1 MNAKFN
7 IMAAITLLIYS
18 CQNKNSS
25 NEEGLNAD
33 SIMKREN
40 IEQQTLRK
48 WFSFNRESDSII
60 ASVELTIK
68 NQEKSMSVDGE
79 NKTEE
84 KRLEEAKYHLEELKR
99 RVSYIKEYE
108 TSTESFNSSVVH
120 QLDSLKLDY
129 LQEKLKLEAALCRLQ
144 EFKSP

>member
-25 NEEGLNAD
+25 NEEGLNSD

-60 ASVELTIK
+60 ASAELTIRK
-68 NQEKSMSVDGE
+68 QEKNIREGE

-99 RVSYIKEYE
+99 RVSCIKEYE

-129 LQEKLKLEAALCRLQ
+129 LQEKLKLEAALCRLE